1 MCTLGFHLLIYSM
14 WEVFVFDPRV
24 PLHEDTTACGFQ
36 LVAVFI
42 CFVSVVRGGGR
53 GVCFTVS
60 KHFIANTW
68 ERSC

>member
-1 MCTLGFHLLIYSM
+1 MCTLGFHLLTYSM
-14 WEVFVFDPRV
+14 WEVFVFDPCV

-36 LVAVFI
+36 LVAVF
-42 CFVSVVRGGGR
+42 VSVVRGGGR
-53 GVCFTVS
+53 GVCFTVVS